1 MSQFFFGAPEDFAV
15 MPQEDVATIPP
26 VAPAG
31 VIPPPPD
38 SNRVLPHGFFGVKT
52 VTNTS
57 EFIRDGR
64 KIKRTTYS
72 DGTFDEED
80 LGEADSGGG
89 DDTTTIAGRE
99 FDEDAYAR
107 LTALL
112 GRIGLEGLTG
122 NIREL
127 VAKGITDSDAILF
140 ELRGTTEYKTRFAGN
155 AARAAKGLPELSPA
169 TYVALENSYRD
180 TMRAAG
186 LPAGFYDESSDF
198 RKLIEN
204 DVSVSELNSRVQEGY
219 VMVRDA
225 DPEVKRQMQ
234 RLYNVSENELAA
246 YFLDPERAAPIL
258 TKQAQAARVS
268 ARAREQ
274 AGFDLTATSAEDL
287 LARGY
292 TPQQAQ
298 ATFERLGELSG
309 LYQEMGGEER
319 LTEAQKIGAAFGYDV
334 ESLKKIE
341 RRQRERIAEF
351 QAGGQFAR
359 TTGATSGTIET
370 GVGTAQ

>member
-1 MSQFFFGAPEDFAV
+1 MSMSIDYTAEEIARGLPGQIAREEAPGAPI
-15 MPQEDVATIPP
+15 QY
-26 VAPAG
+26 
-31 VIPPPPD
+31 
-38 SNRVLPHGFFGVKT
+38 RVVSDT
-52 VTNTS
+52 TTTEN
-57 EFIRDGR
+57 GR
-64 KIKRTTYS
+64 KVRRIQYENGVVQVS
-72 DGTFDEED
+72 D
-80 LGEADSGGG
+80 LGPADDDGDGDGG

-99 FDEDAYAR
+99 FDEDAYSR
-107 LTALL
+107 LSALL
-112 GRIGLEGLTG
+112 GRIGLEGLTA

-292 TPQQAQ
+292 TPEQAQ
-298 ATFERLGELSG
+298 ATFQQVGELAG

-334 ESLKKIE
+334 ESLKKLE
-341 RRQRERIAEF
+341 RRQRERIGEF